1 MHASAA
7 SARTV
12 LVAIQDDTVRD
23 RFAAA
28 LHEAG
33 HRTRSAEEVDTL
45 WTALDSS
52 PNADLIL
59 LDLSLSNEA
68 HTLVLGIRARS
79 SSTPLVILSGSVGD
93 AAQVRQLSNL
103 GVSGYVNDHTDHA
116 RILPALAPHLFPD
129 SFNRRSSPRVE
140 LAVPVSYRVDST
152 IASAMTLN
160 LARGGLAVRTM
171 SPLEVATRVRA
182 RLRLPGNSDD
192 VEAESRVVWRDRR
205 VGGMGLQ
212 FEEVS
217 AADQA
222 TIDHFVDRQGLA
234 PDGWS

>member
-1 MHASAA
+1 
-7 SARTV
+7 
-12 LVAIQDDTVRD
+12 
-23 RFAAA
+23 
-28 LHEAG
+28 
-33 HRTRSAEEVDTL
+33 
-45 WTALDSS
+45 
-52 PNADLIL
+52 
-59 LDLSLSNEA
+59 
-68 HTLVLGIRARS
+68 
-79 SSTPLVILSGSVGD
+79 
-93 AAQVRQLSNL
+93 
-103 GVSGYVNDHTDHA
+103 
-116 RILPALAPHLFPD
+116 
-129 SFNRRSSPRVE
+129 
-140 LAVPVSYRVDST
+140 
-152 IASAMTLN
+152 
-160 LARGGLAVRTM
+160 M